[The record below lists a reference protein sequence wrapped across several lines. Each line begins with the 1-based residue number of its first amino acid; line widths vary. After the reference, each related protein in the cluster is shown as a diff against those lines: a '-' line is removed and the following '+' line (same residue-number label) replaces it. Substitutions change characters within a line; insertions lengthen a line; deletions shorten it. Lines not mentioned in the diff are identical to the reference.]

1 MVDHLVSCGG
11 ELLNQVV
18 AQLQTG
24 VVGGDVYAQG
34 RFSYD
39 CVPGGAAGDMLT
51 PGRWCWQV
59 RGVPSLTVANTA
71 VFL

>member
-1 MVDHLVSCGG
+1 M
-11 ELLNQVV
+11 
-18 AQLQTG
+18 
-24 VVGGDVYAQG
+24 YAQG